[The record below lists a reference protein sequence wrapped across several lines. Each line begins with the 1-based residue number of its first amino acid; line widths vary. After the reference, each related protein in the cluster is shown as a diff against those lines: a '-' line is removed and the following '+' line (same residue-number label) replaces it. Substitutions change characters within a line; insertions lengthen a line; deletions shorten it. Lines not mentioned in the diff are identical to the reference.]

1 MLQLK
6 SQPSLRQVTDLR
18 DKLETQFRPQIDRA
32 SKELRRMLK
41 QLGADTEQTHSLS
54 ELVSQLRERNPS
66 LKALLLNLDAA
77 TYDARKQLSW
87 NAHMLSAF
95 ALTKAEE
102 TYEQNLKPRLVD
114 YRRQA
119 EDRVKALTDK
129 AAEYRGKVARKADS
143 D

>member
-87 NAHMLSAF
+87 NAHMLSAY
-95 ALTKAEE
+95 ALTKVEE

-129 AAEYRGKVARKADS
+129 AAEYRGKVARNADS